1 MEKRWSGG
9 SIEKSSDGMGREEI
23 LLDDTERVIV
33 SVKCSE
39 KKMRRRTRE
48 VSKEV
53 ANRRFHKT
61 LGDLQTKPVT
71 LVSSPVVIDGDGG
84 TEKL

>member
-48 VSKEV
+48 VSKKLPTEGSIRHLEIH
-53 ANRRFHKT
+53 RR
-61 LGDLQTKPVT
+61 
-71 LVSSPVVIDGDGG
+71 SR
-84 TEKL
+84 